1 MVTDTRQTVRS
12 ALSEIEDSDLQLR
25 IRQART
31 GMLLG
36 HIASISVFS
45 CVFATA
51 MCWLIYPLVDPT
63 VLWPWLA
70 AKWLILIPRVW
81 QAHAYVR
88 SAHQEQRH
96 WHGNAESA
104 QRFLQ
109 IAELAHPFQVVACR

>member
-70 AKWLILIPRVW
+70 AKWLILIPGSGRRMLMSDRRI
-81 QAHAYVR
+81 R
-88 SAHQEQRH
+88 S
-96 WHGNAESA
+96 SA
-104 QRFLQ
+104 IG
-109 IAELAHPFQVVACR
+109 IAGSWCCWRLMPSSGAAWAGG